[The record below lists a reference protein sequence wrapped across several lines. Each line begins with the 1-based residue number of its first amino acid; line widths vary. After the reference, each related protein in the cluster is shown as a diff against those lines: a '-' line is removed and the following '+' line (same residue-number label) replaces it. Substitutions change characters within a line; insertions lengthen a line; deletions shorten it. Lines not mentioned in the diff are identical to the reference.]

1 MAVSV
6 EVAMAFPFVVVERG
20 QNEDRPS
27 LARGPVG
34 LPSFGW
40 LRWGASHSRKPAS
53 FPDSS
58 CESAEELHMLIDM
71 RMDGR
76 MTRADESAAAP
87 DGAP

>member
-1 MAVSV
+1 MAL
-6 EVAMAFPFVVVERG
+6 PFVVVEG
-20 QNEDRPS
+20 GENENRPS

-40 LRWGASHSRKPAS
+40 LRWGRHIRKPAS